1 MPFARNQ
8 LPAST
13 TEHGALLRDYGL
25 ALCVQLQLL
34 PRIYKTSEPSPGQ
47 PLSAKQPRLLVP
59 TRSILIHLLKISSSS
74 KMKTTHLTSLT
85 ASFNPF
91 ARHAKTP
98 RLFLSLLPP
107 SARATVKVTV
117 KQLPRSN
124 TDPSTLEIG
133 FKDGKVLKYSF
144 HDPVAGQKEE
154 GTKLK
159 DVVEQVERHSRGLKR
174 KEDLAG

>member
-1 MPFARNQ
+1 M
-8 LPAST
+8 
-13 TEHGALLRDYGL
+13 
-25 ALCVQLQLL
+25 
-34 PRIYKTSEPSPGQ
+34 
-47 PLSAKQPRLLVP
+47 
-59 TRSILIHLLKISSSS
+59 KI
-74 KMKTTHLTSLT
+74 THFTSLT

-107 SARATVKVTV
+107 SARSTVKVTV
-117 KQLPRSN
+117 KQLPRSS

-133 FKDGKVLKYSF
+133 FKDGKVLKYTF
-144 HDPVAGQKEE
+144 QDPAVGQKED
-154 GTKLK
+154 GIKLK